1 MTSCTFKN
9 SDLKNRSDKQGEHK
23 LTRKYEK
30 VASMKIRLLRANKEV
45 HNFGQGVN
53 KLSTSL

>member
-1 MTSCTFKN
+1 MK
-9 SDLKNRSDKQGEHK
+9 KI
-23 LTRKYEK
+23 
-30 VASMKIRLLRANKEV
+30 ASMWIRLLRANKEV